1 MAIREII
8 QDEDPALR
16 KKSRAVENFDARLW
30 ALLDD
35 MAETMEDANGVGL
48 AACQVGVLRRV
59 VLVDTGEGV
68 VELINPEITESS
80 GEQTGN
86 EGCLSFVG
94 IYGEITR
101 PNIVTVKAQDRH
113 GKTFTLTGEG
123 LTARA
128 FCHELEH
135 LDGILFID
143 HTTELFEVEEAR

>member
-8 QDEDPALR
+8 QDEDPVLR
-16 KKSRAVENFDARLW
+16 KKSRPVEKFDERLW
-30 ALLDD
+30 ELLDD
-35 MAETMEDANGVGL
+35 MAETMAEANGVGL

-59 VLVDTGEGV
+59 VVIDTGDGLL
-68 VELINPEITESS
+68 ELINPVIVESS
-80 GEQTGN
+80 GSQTGN

-94 IYGEITR
+94 LYGEVTR
-101 PNIVTVKAQDRH
+101 PNVVTVQAFNRH
-113 GKTFTLTGEG
+113 GKEFEATGEG

-143 HTTELFEVEEAR
+143 HAKDLYEVETQK